1 MASSKKNKNTTPQ
14 DQALAAKRVAFV
26 KSKPE
31 LSPVEARTRFF
42 VQTRAAELQAKG
54 VEVTKQRRQE
64 LRQKFASG
72 GVQRQGFYTPADI
85 ARAAA
90 AKSTVTPPSA
100 TSDSRP
106 QDLADYKN
114 TVYGNL
120 DKENMARRPVAAKKP
135 DFDKYSWAPSEFL
148 DSPFAKGVTAGAK
161 FVGSSIKDIGES
173 LSASALNPVL
183 NIPENIA
190 ATNRDIQN
198 AGGYFSK
205 EGLKYVLYKKGTER
219 KEQQEN
225 PRFREAGIV
234 EKTLNIVPLEFA
246 PGIAVKGVK
255 ALGGKIATTQYGKN
269 LLALTT
275 ETLANKGGGQVVR
288 GTTDYAATALSNL
301 GKGGKAGTVDL
312 MTGAY
317 TAPIKTAAK
326 NAAKNTAKSKATSEI
341 VTGAD
346 DYVKAAVK
354 NYGKGAKSGT
364 VDLATGAY
372 QAPVKAAAKKAST
385 KASKSFPSGKNEL
398 PSFLKGAD
406 DVPAFLKTPEAPK
419 PVKAKATPKA
429 STPKATPAKSVAPKA
444 TPKTGK
450 QRFEATRTQARKD
463 VNASNW
469 KDPNN
474 RFVDGYEDG
483 PIDMSKMD
491 FMESSPG
498 YSTARRATKVKDTAS
513 APKATPAKT
522 TKPKARAKAGFKA
535 KVNEVKS
542 TPAPVSTKSSFK
554 TQAEYNDWL
563 KSGGKETLRNMT
575 QGQRN
580 VFLKA
585 NDKFVQGAAAK
596 AQQAAAEQAKST
608 ARALKT
614 EKLYKG
620 ARPELQAKFN
630 KALLNRQQRQL
641 LAKIAPKK

>member
-31 LSPVEARTRFF
+31 LAPAEARTRFF

-54 VEVTKQRRQE
+54 VEVTKQKRQE

-90 AKSTVTPPSA
+90 RNTGTGGGTTGGSTGVPSGTPS
-100 TSDSRP
+100 SRP

-114 TVYGNL
+114 TVYSNL
-120 DKENMARRPVAAKKP
+120 DKENMARRPVAPKKP
-135 DFDKYSWAPSEFL
+135 DFDKYSMNPAEFL
-148 DSPFAKGVTAGAK
+148 DSPFAKGVVSGAK
-161 FVGSSIKDIGES
+161 FVGGSIKSVGES
-173 LSASALNPVL
+173 FAASTINPVL
-183 NIPENIA
+183 NIPKNAMANIQDIKEEGIKRVFWVKGGENYEA
-190 ATNRDIQN
+190 AKN
-198 AGGYFSK
+198 
-205 EGLKYVLYKKGTER
+205 
-219 KEQQEN
+219 N

-234 EKTLNIVPLEFA
+234 EKSLNIAPLEAGFA
-246 PGIAVKGVK
+246 AGNKFAQIVGP
-255 ALGGKIATTQYGKN
+255 KIAKTKFGQN
-269 LLALTT
+269 LI
-275 ETLANKGGGQVVR
+275 ANSTVRNVGQVVR
-288 GTTDYAATALSNL
+288 GTEEYVQTALSKL

-312 MTGAY
+312 ATGAY
-317 TAPIKTAAK
+317 QAPIKTAAK
-326 NAAKNTAKSKATSEI
+326 NAAKDKAAANI

-372 QAPVKAAAKKAST
+372 QAPIKAAAKKAST
-385 KASKSFPSGKNEL
+385 KASKSFPSGKNEV

-406 DVPAFLKTPEAPK
+406 DVPSFLKPEAALK
-419 PVKAKATPKA
+419 T
-429 STPKATPAKSVAPKA
+429 KATPAKPVAPKA

-474 RFVDGYEDG
+474 RFVDGYDDT
-483 PIDMSKMD
+483 PIDFGNRGGSFD
-491 FMESSPG
+491 FMESSSR
-498 YSTARRATKVKDTAS
+498 YSTARRPTKVADAAP

-535 KVNEVKS
+535 KVNEIKS

-554 TQAEYNDWL
+554 SQAEYSTWL
-563 KSGGKETLRNMT
+563 KGGGKETLRNMS
-575 QGQRN
+575 QAQRD

-585 NDKFVQGAAAK
+585 NDKFVKGAANK
-596 AQQAAAEQAKST
+596 AQQAAAEQAKTT